1 MVRGRDACWEHCV
14 LIDAARQKVRCN
26 YCQREFSGG
35 VYRMKFHLAQIRNKD
50 IVPCTE
56 VPNDV
61 RDHIQGILSTHKKQ
75 KTLKRQRVEQVV
87 NGQQNSSS
95 ASGGAPPNRVS
106 SEQNGS
112 VCPSLLFPH
121 ASPSPQSEP
130 VVYDVQNQKQE
141 RADKKIA
148 LFFFY
153 NAIPFSA
160 AASTYYQ
167 QMVDAIAECRV
178 GYRAPSSEKL
188 RYNLLEKVKANV
200 IDMHKRLRD
209 EWQQTGCTILC
220 NCWSDGR
227 TKSLVVFSVTCPKG
241 TIFLR
246 SIDVSGHIDDT
257 HYLFGLLESIVL
269 EVGAENVVQ
278 VLTDSADSYAYAGK
292 LLMDKYPS
300 IFWSPCASNCITK
313 ILEDLSK
320 LEWISTV
327 LKEATTITKY
337 LYSNEWILN
346 TVRKFTGG
354 VELIR
359 PKISRYVTNFL
370 SLRFLVFQENNL
382 KHMFSHAEWLA
393 SSASRRPDAQLI
405 KSMLNA
411 EQFWS
416 SAREAVCVFEPLMK
430 VLRIVQG
437 DMPAMGYLYE
447 GMEKAKTSIKAYY
460 NGIAERYL
468 PIWDIIDRRWLHSP
482 LHAAAA
488 FLNPSI
494 FYGVNFKVDSR
505 IRNGF
510 QEAMMKIAIVETDK
524 VEITKE
530 HPLYINAHGALGTE
544 FATRGR
550 TLNAPG
556 DWWAAYGYEIPTLQ
570 RFAIRILSQP
580 CSSQWCRW
588 NWSNFENLHSDEDM
602 TTEWHYQELKGGKQL
617 MTLILVYESSCPA
630 RVVPQSASAPSPPA
644 AKTRIWCVRSVMEAS
659 SQFDPVISSLNPI
672 QSEEKTSITSHSES
686 SKKCLDAPKPLIVS
700 TLDAHE
706 ILKSY
711 KLGANL
717 YISGYWYQLY
727 KISRRSRNAVGNLRF
742 HQHQ

>member
-1 MVRGRDACWEHCV
+1 
-14 LIDAARQKVRCN
+14 
-26 YCQREFSGG
+26 
-35 VYRMKFHLAQIRNKD
+35 MKFHLAQIRNKD

-75 KTLKRQRVEQVV
+75 KTWKRQRVEQVV

-121 ASPSPQSEP
+121 ASPSPQPEP
-130 VVYDVQNQKQE
+130 VVYDGQNQKQE
-141 RADKKIA
+141 HADKKIA

-160 AASTYYQ
+160 ATSTYYQ
-167 QMVDAIAECRV
+167 QMVDAIAECGV

-188 RYNLLEKVKANV
+188 RCNLLEKVKANV
-200 IDMHKRLRD
+200 NDVHKRLRD
-209 EWQQTGCTILC
+209 EWQQT
-220 NCWSDGR
+220 
-227 TKSLVVFSVTCPKG
+227 
-241 TIFLR
+241 
-246 SIDVSGHIDDT
+246 
-257 HYLFGLLESIVL
+257 
-269 EVGAENVVQ
+269 
-278 VLTDSADSYAYAGK
+278 GK

-320 LEWISTV
+320 LEWVSTV

-416 SAREAVCVFEPLMK
+416 SAREAVCVFEPLVK

-447 GMEKAKTSIKAYY
+447 GMEKAKISIKAYY
-460 NGIAERYL
+460 NGIVERYL
-468 PIWDIIDRRWLHSP
+468 PIWDIIDRRWNMQLHSP

-494 FYGVNFKVDSR
+494 FYGLNFKVDSR
-505 IRNGF
+505 MRNGF

-556 DWWAAYGYEIPTLQ
+556 DWWAGYGYEIPTLQ

-588 NWSNFENLHSDEDM
+588 NWSNFENLHSDVDM
-602 TTEWHYQELKGGKQL
+602 TTEWHHQELKGG
-617 MTLILVYESSCPA
+617 IPE
-630 RVVPQSASAPSPPA
+630 A
-644 AKTRIWCVRSVMEAS
+644 AH
-659 SQFDPVISSLNPI
+659 DPDTGTI
-672 QSEEKTSITSHSES
+672 
-686 SKKCLDAPKPLIVS
+686 
-700 TLDAHE
+700 
-706 ILKSY
+706 
-711 KLGANL
+711 
-717 YISGYWYQLY
+717 
-727 KISRRSRNAVGNLRF
+727 
-742 HQHQ
+742 

>member
-75 KTLKRQRVEQVV
+75 KTWKRQRVEQVV

-121 ASPSPQSEP
+121 ASPSPQPEP

-141 RADKKIA
+141 HADKKIA

-160 AASTYYQ
+160 ATSTYYQ
-167 QMVDAIAECRV
+167 QMVDAIAECGV

-188 RYNLLEKVKANV
+188 RCNLLEKVKANV
-200 IDMHKRLRD
+200 NDMHKRLRD

-320 LEWISTV
+320 LEWVSTV

-354 VELIR
+354 LELIR

-416 SAREAVCVFEPLMK
+416 SAREAVCMFEPLVK

-447 GMEKAKTSIKAYY
+447 GMEKAKISIKAYY
-460 NGIAERYL
+460 NGIVERM
-468 PIWDIIDRRWLHSP
+468 
-482 LHAAAA
+482 
-488 FLNPSI
+488 
-494 FYGVNFKVDSR
+494 
-505 IRNGF
+505 RNGF

-556 DWWAAYGYEIPTLQ
+556 DWWAGYGYEIPTLQ

-588 NWSNFENLHSDEDM
+588 NWSNFENLHR
-602 TTEWHYQELKGGKQL
+602 LKGG
-617 MTLILVYESSCPA
+617 IPE
-630 RVVPQSASAPSPPA
+630 A
-644 AKTRIWCVRSVMEAS
+644 AH
-659 SQFDPVISSLNPI
+659 DPETDMFGYLEVTDSL
-672 QSEEKTSITSHSES
+672 
-686 SKKCLDAPKPLIVS
+686 
-700 TLDAHE
+700 
-706 ILKSY
+706 
-711 KLGANL
+711 
-717 YISGYWYQLY
+717 
-727 KISRRSRNAVGNLRF
+727 
-742 HQHQ
+742 

>member
-14 LIDAARQKVRCN
+14 LIDAARQKWRSLQDEV
-26 YCQREFSGG
+26 
-35 VYRMKFHLAQIRNKD
+35 HLAQIRNKD

-56 VPNDV
+56 VPNVV
-61 RDHIQGILSTHKKQ
+61 RDHIQGLLSTHKKQ
-75 KTLKRQRVEQVV
+75 KALKRQRIEQVV

-121 ASPSPQSEP
+121 ASPSPQPEP

-141 RADKKIA
+141 HADKKIA

-167 QMVDAIAECRV
+167 QMVDAIAECGV
-178 GYRAPSSEKL
+178 GYIAPSSEKL
-188 RYNLLEKVKANV
+188 RCNLLEKVKANV
-200 IDMHKRLRD
+200 NDMHKRLRD

-278 VLTDSADSYAYAGK
+278 VLTDSADGYAYAGK

-320 LEWISTV
+320 LEWVSTV

-337 LYSNEWILN
+337 LYSNEWILS

-370 SLRFLVFQENNL
+370 SLRFLVFQEDNL

-393 SSASRRPDAQLI
+393 CSASRRPDAQLI

-416 SAREAVCVFEPLMK
+416 SAREAVCVFEPLVK

-447 GMEKAKTSIKAYY
+447 GMEKAKISIKAYY

-468 PIWDIIDRRWLHSP
+468 PIWDIIDRRWNIQLHSQ

-494 FYGVNFKVDSR
+494 FYGLNFKVDSR
-505 IRNGF
+505 IRNAF
-510 QEAMMKIAIVETDK
+510 QEAMMKMAIVETDK

-556 DWWAAYGYEIPTLQ
+556 DWWAGYGYEIPTLQ

-588 NWSNFENLHSDEDM
+588 NWSNFDNLHTVVEIPPYAGSLWIKLNCLDVDM
-602 TTEWHYQELKGGKQL
+602 TTEWNHQELKGG
-617 MTLILVYESSCPA
+617 IPE
-630 RVVPQSASAPSPPA
+630 A
-644 AKTRIWCVRSVMEAS
+644 AH
-659 SQFDPVISSLNPI
+659 DPDAG
-672 QSEEKTSITSHSES
+672 SI
-686 SKKCLDAPKPLIVS
+686 
-700 TLDAHE
+700 
-706 ILKSY
+706 
-711 KLGANL
+711 
-717 YISGYWYQLY
+717 
-727 KISRRSRNAVGNLRF
+727 
-742 HQHQ
+742 